1 MALNTYVEL
10 NDFYRLLYIIL
21 FDAKLKFAKSNDE
34 NPQMTVQMDAAI
46 SKVSERLNVT
56 NMADIVNTIIISNHG
71 MTYAA
76 PPMHSR
82 QGGQIY

>member
-1 MALNTYVEL
+1 
-10 NDFYRLLYIIL
+10 
-21 FDAKLKFAKSNDE
+21 
-34 NPQMTVQMDAAI
+34 MDAAI